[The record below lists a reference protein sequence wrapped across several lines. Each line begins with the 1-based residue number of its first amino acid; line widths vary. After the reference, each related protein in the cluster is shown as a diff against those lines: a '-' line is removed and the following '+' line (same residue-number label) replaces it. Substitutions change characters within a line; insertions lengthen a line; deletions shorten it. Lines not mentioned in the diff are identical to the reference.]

1 MTVTNS
7 SGRFRR
13 EDDRRIERVLTLCE
27 RIDERQGHMETLVQ
41 AIADGSKQLPQCR
54 EHDRRLDGVEKKISE
69 HSYNELNQR
78 MKIAEKA
85 ISEYSHD
92 DLNSKMNVLTSKVNI
107 LEDKLKDL
115 LENIKWYKRA
125 VIGAVITTAA
135 FAVRSL
141 LF

>member
-1 MTVTNS
+1 MTPTES

-13 EDDRRIERVLTLCE
+13 EDDRRLEKVLTIVE
-27 RIDERQGHMETLVQ
+27 RIDERQSHMEKQLLDIT
-41 AIADGSKQLPQCR
+41 DGSKLLPQCR

-78 MKIAEKA
+78 LKIAEHTLNELEG
-85 ISEYSHD
+85 SELMSR
-92 DLNSKMNVLTSKVNI
+92 LKS
-107 LEDKLKDL
+107 LEEKLHGL

-141 LF
+141 LL